1 MNILKSE
8 IYRNWIVKIDVLD
21 PEGIERQ
28 VLGAY
33 LDDIQSELFK
43 YEDFYRRFVS
53 EADDLGNMIL
63 PLQVKALLSV
73 DKVTYLVRGGTLIK
87 LPPQENR
94 Q

>member
-73 DKVTYLVRGGTLIK
+73 DKITYLVRGGAIIK
-87 LPPQENR
+87 LGPQENR